1 MNLNCN
7 LSFVNIFLIHYR
19 KKHGGVGAG
28 VCTPP
33 LSLPKTSIEILGGG
47 IFNFHRVPILNS
59 QKALINYKFES
70 FDYHAISRYGSKL
83 RFTILDRSAG
93 KSAMC
98 ETLAVNRLSIENL
111 ICYFL
116 S

>member
-7 LSFVNIFLIHYR
+7 LSFVNIFLIRYR
-19 KKHGGVGAG
+19 KKYGGVGAG

-59 QKALINYKFES
+59 LKALNYKFES
-70 FDYHAISRYGSKL
+70 FDCHAICRYGSKL
-83 RFTILDRSAG
+83 RFTFDSSAG

-98 ETLAVNRLSIENL
+98 ETLAVNRWSIENL

>member
-98 ETLAVNRLSIENL
+98 ETLAVNRWSIENL